1 MRRLSA
7 GLAVC
12 VLLVAPMSALSQE
25 TAIEVELDA
34 AKTLYRDGRLDEAIG
49 ALRAVVGKLNALRDA
64 RDRTLHLADA
74 HFHLG
79 LAYLAMR
86 NESAAVENFR
96 QVAALDPDRA
106 LDPDIY
112 SPRVLSVFAR
122 ARADVEKA
130 LGRGR
135 GVPAGVETRPRPV
148 EGTDLGPLL
157 PAPTLLRLVPGTK
170 LRVESNGRSFATV
183 GQLVAVN
190 EKVLTIGTED
200 WRLDLSR
207 EDVKRVHMVVAR
219 KNHWIAGMLVGGGLG
234 VLIGAL
240 ETPGCGG
247 NDGDCYTRGEN
258 MAYGGL
264 GFGMIGGLIGA
275 LYKTDQWVEI
285 PVGGSASVSPS
296 PQRLA
301 VRVSWRY

>member
-7 GLAVC
+7 GLVVC
-12 VLLVAPMSALSQE
+12 VLLVAPVSALSQE

-34 AKTLYRDGRLDEAIG
+34 AKTLYRDGRLDDAIG

-96 QVAALDPDRA
+96 QVAALDPDRT

-112 SPRVLSVFAR
+112 SPRVLTVYAR
-122 ARADVEKA
+122 ARADVVKS
-130 LGRGR
+130 LGDASRA
-135 GVPAGVETRPRPV
+135 PPIDERPRPV
-148 EGTDLGPLL
+148 EGTDLAPLR
-157 PAPTLLRLVPGTK
+157 PAPTLLRILPGTK
-170 LRVESNGRSFATV
+170 LRVESAGRGATE
-183 GQLVAVN
+183 GQLLAIN
-190 EKVLTIGTED
+190 EKVVTIGAED

-207 EDVKRVHMVVAR
+207 EDVKRVHMVVAK

-264 GFGMIGGLIGA
+264 GLGLVGGLIGA